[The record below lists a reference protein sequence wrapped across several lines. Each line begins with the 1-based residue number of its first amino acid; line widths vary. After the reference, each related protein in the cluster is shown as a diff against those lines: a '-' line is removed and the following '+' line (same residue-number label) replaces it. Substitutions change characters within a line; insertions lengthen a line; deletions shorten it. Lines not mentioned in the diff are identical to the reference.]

1 MSRPLLSPVLYPR
14 WTTACFVTSQKA
26 EQSRAGPAPQ
36 TSGLAS
42 GLPCVRAGAGG
53 DKFRAACSA
62 SHAVSPFCAQKASGL
77 QSRQV
82 KNGESP
88 GVRTGPRGARSLARG
103 GTRLNPLAA
112 QSISHSLRR
121 PTVIW
126 PPSLWVHSSSRGCRR
141 PGGQEATGNNDE
153 R

>member
-1 MSRPLLSPVLYPR
+1 MDHGLLRHIP
-14 WTTACFVTSQKA
+14 
-26 EQSRAGPAPQ
+26 ESRAEPCRPGAP
-36 TSGLAS
+36 SGLAS

-53 DKFRAACSA
+53 DNFRAACSA

-103 GTRLNPLAA
+103 GARLSPLAA
-112 QSISHSLRR
+112 QSISPSLRR
-121 PTVIW
+121 PTAIW
-126 PPSLWVHSSSRGCRR
+126 LPSPWVHSSSRGCRG
-141 PGGQEATGNNDE
+141 PGQEATGSE
-153 R
+153 PQLGGSVG